1 MGFISLLADI
11 ASEMLYP
18 VIPVYLK
25 SIGFSI
31 LLIGVLEGVV
41 NFFAGVSKGY
51 FGKKSDE
58 IGLRLP
64 FVKWGYLLSAISKP
78 LLTALV
84 LPIWVFSIR
93 SMDRLGK
100 GVRTAARDALL
111 SQQAEPENKGKVFG
125 FHRAMDTTG
134 AAIGPIIALIFL
146 YFNEGHYEQLFLLAF
161 IPGLLS
167 VALIFTLKE
176 EKQPQP
182 ELTKGLFF
190 SYLKY
195 WKVAPEK
202 FKRAMPGL
210 MLFMLFN
217 SADIFLLLITK
228 DSIGSREIAFG
239 NAHFGADSITIAAY
253 IFYNLIYALF
263 SYPLGS
269 LADKLG
275 YRLVL
280 VGGFLIYGVVYA
292 GFSIGPSIEMIFGL
306 FFLYGIY
313 AAATEGIT
321 KAWISNLAN
330 SNQKATAIG
339 FYTSLESIGALF
351 ASSIAGLIWMT
362 AGPGWTFIIPA
373 IASIITAIY
382 LAYFLKNS

>member
-1 MGFISLLADI
+1 MISLLADI

-41 NFFAGVSKGY
+41 NFLAGVSKGY

-64 FVKWGYLLSAISKP
+64 FVKWGYFLSALSKP
-78 LLTALV
+78 LLTAMTFPLW
-84 LPIWVFSIR
+84 IFSLR
-93 SMDRLGK
+93 SVDRLGK

-111 SQQAEPENKGKVFG
+111 SQQSKPENKGKVFG

-134 AAIGPIIALIFL
+134 AAIGPILALAFL
-146 YFNEGHYEQLFLLAF
+146 YFYPGNYEQLFLLAF

-176 EKQPQP
+176 ERQPQTNS
-182 ELTKGLFF
+182 TKGSFF

-195 WKVAPEK
+195 WKEAPIK
-202 FKRAMPGL
+202 FKKAMPGL
-210 MLFMLFN
+210 LLFMLFN

-228 DSIGSREIAFG
+228 ESVNGRELVFG
-239 NAHFGADSITIAAY
+239 NVHFGADSITIGAY

-269 LADKLG
+269 LADRLG

-280 VGGFLIYGVVYA
+280 VGGFLVYAVVYA
-292 GFSIGPSIEMIFGL
+292 GFSNSPSIGMVFGL

-330 SNQKATAIG
+330 VNQKATAIG
-339 FYTSLESIGALF
+339 FYTSMESIGALF
-351 ASSIAGLIWMT
+351 ASSIAGVLWIS
-362 AGPGWTFIIPA
+362 AGPGWTFMIPA
-373 IASIITAIY
+373 IAAFITAIY
-382 LAYFLKNS
+382 LIYFLKNS

>member
-1 MGFISLLADI
+1 MISLLADI

-41 NFFAGVSKGY
+41 NFLAGVSKGY

-64 FVKWGYLLSAISKP
+64 FVKWGYFLSALSKP
-78 LLTALV
+78 LLTAMTFPLW
-84 LPIWVFSIR
+84 IFSIR
-93 SMDRLGK
+93 SVDRLGK

-111 SQQAEPENKGKVFG
+111 SQQSKPENKGKVFG

-134 AAIGPIIALIFL
+134 AAIGPILALVFL
-146 YFNEGHYEQLFLLAF
+146 YFFPGNYEQLFLLAF

-176 EKQPQP
+176 ERQPQTNS
-182 ELTKGLFF
+182 TKGSFF

-195 WKVAPEK
+195 WKEAPIK
-202 FKRAMPGL
+202 FKKAMPGL
-210 MLFMLFN
+210 LLFMLFN

-228 DSIGSREIAFG
+228 ESVNGRELVFG
-239 NAHFGADSITIAAY
+239 NVHFNADSITIGAY

-269 LADKLG
+269 LADRLG

-280 VGGFLIYGVVYA
+280 VGGFLVYAIVYA
-292 GFSIGPSIEMIFGL
+292 GFSNSPSIGMVFGL

-330 SNQKATAIG
+330 VNQKATAIG
-339 FYTSLESIGALF
+339 FYTSMESIGALF
-351 ASSIAGLIWMT
+351 ASSIAGVLWIS
-362 AGPGWTFIIPA
+362 AGPGWTFMIPA
-373 IASIITAIY
+373 IAAFITAIY
-382 LAYFLKNS
+382 LIYFLKNS

>member
-1 MGFISLLADI
+1 MISLLADI

-41 NFFAGVSKGY
+41 NFLAGVSKGY

-64 FVKWGYLLSAISKP
+64 FVKWGYFLSALSKP
-78 LLTALV
+78 LLTAMTFPLW
-84 LPIWVFSIR
+84 IFSIR
-93 SMDRLGK
+93 SVDRLGK

-111 SQQAEPENKGKVFG
+111 SQQSRPENKGKVFG

-134 AAIGPIIALIFL
+134 AAIGPVLALIFL
-146 YFNEGHYEQLFLLAF
+146 YFSPGNYEQLFLLAF

-176 EKQPQP
+176 ERQPQTNS
-182 ELTKGLFF
+182 TKGSFF

-195 WKVAPEK
+195 WKEAPIK
-202 FKRAMPGL
+202 FKKAMPGL
-210 MLFMLFN
+210 LLFMLFN

-228 DSIGSREIAFG
+228 ESVNGRELVFG
-239 NAHFGADSITIAAY
+239 NVHFNADSITIGAY

-269 LADKLG
+269 LADRLG

-280 VGGFLIYGVVYA
+280 VGGFLVYAIVYA
-292 GFSIGPSIEMIFGL
+292 GFSNSPSIGMVFGL

-330 SNQKATAIG
+330 VNQKATAIG
-339 FYTSLESIGALF
+339 FYTSMESIGALF
-351 ASSIAGLIWMT
+351 ASSIAGVLWIS
-362 AGPGWTFIIPA
+362 AGPGWTFMIPA
-373 IASIITAIY
+373 IAAFITAIY
-382 LAYFLKNS
+382 LIYFLKNS

>member
-1 MGFISLLADI
+1 
-11 ASEMLYP
+11 
-18 VIPVYLK
+18 
-25 SIGFSI
+25 
-31 LLIGVLEGVV
+31 LEGVV
-41 NFFAGVSKGY
+41 NFLAGVSKGY

-64 FVKWGYLLSAISKP
+64 FVKWGYFLSAISKP
-78 LLTALV
+78 LLTALTF
-84 LPIWVFSIR
+84 PIWIFSIR
-93 SMDRLGK
+93 SVDRLGK

-111 SQQAEPENKGKVFG
+111 SQQSKPENKGKVFG

-134 AAIGPIIALIFL
+134 AAIGPILALAFL
-146 YFNEGHYEQLFLLAF
+146 YFYPGNYEKLFLLAF

-176 EKQPQP
+176 DRQPQINS
-182 ELTKGLFF
+182 TKGSFF

-195 WKVAPEK
+195 WKEAPAK
-202 FKRAMPGL
+202 FKTAMPGL
-210 MLFMLFN
+210 LLFMLFN

-228 DSIGSREIAFG
+228 ESIGSRELKLG
-239 NAHFGADSITIAAY
+239 TVHFNADSITIGAY

-280 VGGFLIYGVVYA
+280 VGGFLIYSIVYA

-321 KAWISNLAN
+321 KAWISNLADT
-330 SNQKATAIG
+330 NQKATAIG
-339 FYTSLESIGALF
+339 FYTSMESIGALF
-351 ASSIAGLIWMT
+351 ASSIAGVLWMS
-362 AGPGWTFIIPA
+362 AGAGWTFMIPA
-373 IASIITAIY
+373 LAALTTAIY

>member
-1 MGFISLLADI
+1 MISLLADI

-41 NFFAGVSKGY
+41 NFLAGVSKGY

-64 FVKWGYLLSAISKP
+64 FVKWGYFLSALSKP
-78 LLTALV
+78 LLTAMTFPLW
-84 LPIWVFSIR
+84 IFSIR
-93 SMDRLGK
+93 SVDRLGK

-111 SQQAEPENKGKVFG
+111 SQQSKPENKGKVFG

-134 AAIGPIIALIFL
+134 AAIGPILALVFL
-146 YFNEGHYEQLFLLAF
+146 YFFPGNYEQLFLLAF

-176 EKQPQP
+176 ERQPQTNS
-182 ELTKGLFF
+182 TKGSFF

-195 WKVAPEK
+195 WKEAPIK
-202 FKRAMPGL
+202 FKKAMPGL
-210 MLFMLFN
+210 LLFMLFN

-228 DSIGSREIAFG
+228 ESVNGRELVFG
-239 NAHFGADSITIAAY
+239 NVHFNADSITIGAY
-253 IFYNLIYALF
+253 VFYNLIYALF

-269 LADKLG
+269 LADRLG

-280 VGGFLIYGVVYA
+280 VGGFLVYAIVYA
-292 GFSIGPSIEMIFGL
+292 GFSNSPSIGMVFGL

-330 SNQKATAIG
+330 VNQKATAIG
-339 FYTSLESIGALF
+339 FYTSMESIGALF
-351 ASSIAGLIWMT
+351 ASSIAGVLWIS
-362 AGPGWTFIIPA
+362 AGPGWTFMIPA
-373 IASIITAIY
+373 IAAFITAIY
-382 LAYFLKNS
+382 LIYFLKNS